1 MATIL
6 IFSENWQIAH
16 KLCDSYAKEKYDARL
31 CSDPDQISAAADE
44 NGAPLM
50 VIDAAMKW
58 VVCRPIFE
66 RCRQTGSPI
75 LFVTSDRR
83 MSDHL
88 LALYPGRSDVVVTP
102 FSRKTLAEKTRILLG
117 GETPAR
123 EISVDETAQVAL
135 LNGRRVELTAQEMAL
150 LLALMNQ
157 PDTPVSRE
165 QLLREAEAEPSRP
178 PSKKV

>member
-117 GETPAR
+117 GETPTGR
-123 EISVDETAQVAL
+123 SPWTKQRRWPCSTAA
-135 LNGRRVELTAQEMAL
+135 GW
-150 LLALMNQ
+150 
-157 PDTPVSRE
+157 S
-165 QLLREAEAEPSRP
+165 
-178 PSKKV
+178 

>member
-83 MSDHL
+83 MKSIVWPRHVSAW
-88 LALYPGRSDVVVTP
+88 LARHTLPLSLPVIGR
-102 FSRKTLAEKTRILLG
+102 ALG
-117 GETPAR
+117 GRDHSTVMHALERVDGRRATDPVFRAQTDALRVACEQLPGALR
-123 EISVDETAQVAL
+123 EISHA
-135 LNGRRVELTAQEMAL
+135 G
-150 LLALMNQ
+150 
-157 PDTPVSRE
+157 
-165 QLLREAEAEPSRP
+165 
-178 PSKKV
+178 

>member
-50 VIDAAMKW
+50 VIDAAIKW

-75 LFVTSDRR
+75 LFVTSYRR

-88 LALYPGRSDVVVTP
+88 LALYPGR
-102 FSRKTLAEKTRILLG
+102 
-117 GETPAR
+117 
-123 EISVDETAQVAL
+123 
-135 LNGRRVELTAQEMAL
+135 
-150 LLALMNQ
+150 
-157 PDTPVSRE
+157 
-165 QLLREAEAEPSRP
+165 
-178 PSKKV
+178 